1 MDYKEMILEDIGSLI
16 DKLDYLKNFI
26 ENNLKEE
33 DEIKFFGK
41 INVIHT
47 DIQILSNKLNYK
59 K

>member
-1 MDYKEMILEDIGSLI
+1 MDYKEMILEDIDALI

>member
-1 MDYKEMILEDIGSLI
+1 MDYKEMILEDIDALI
-16 DKLDYLKNFI
+16 DKLDYLKKFI

-33 DEIKFFGK
+33 DEIKFIGK

>member
-1 MDYKEMILEDIGSLI
+1 MDYKEMILEDIDALI
-16 DKLDYLKNFI
+16 DKLDYLKKFI

>member
-16 DKLDYLKNFI
+16 DKLDYLKKFI